1 MPTKKCV
8 IAPDVALPT
17 GGAPGA
23 FMAVGEPERLIDE
36 LVRQGKRELTVIAN
50 GTAMPGAGIGR
61 LSTARC
67 APPGACAR
75 LHACASC
82 LRH

>member
-50 GTAMPGAGIGR
+50 GTMAQQTFIRLAPGEVGA
-61 LSTARC
+61 TP
-67 APPGACAR
+67 APEATEKP
-75 LHACASC
+75 
-82 LRH
+82 